1 MVGWNPDPRLDGGD
15 WHKRLM
21 PQRIKQY
28 PLDLWVKPGF
38 LETTVKPISCAI
50 HPCLSPGLRLEIR
63 QTVQSGPRAL

>member
-1 MVGWNPDPRLDGGD
+1 
-15 WHKRLM
+15 
-21 PQRIKQY
+21 
-28 PLDLWVKPGF
+28 VKPGF